1 MKVSKDRYIT
11 NIEIPEEEVAK
22 VRILHGTKKTVL
34 EWQKELGA
42 DIVVNASLF
51 DWKTGIPIET
61 FKSDGNTFGES
72 KWVKHGFGVADDQ
85 KTIIFADF
93 NENFLDYTCGFPT
106 LIWEGKMQD
115 TVLYKTVQGIDPRT
129 VFSKGENGY
138 CITTIDGRNEAQ
150 GKMGMSLDDASKYLH
165 KKGMWFSCNL
175 DGGDS
180 TCVVVDGKVAN
191 SPSGTRAIPCVL
203 AFWLKKDEKG
213 DGEMQ
218 KLKIGL
224 NIGHYG
230 TKGAVGFLDEVVLN
244 HSVYD
249 ALKPFLEHQGH
260 TVIPL
265 NVAKTPDYE
274 YATNL
279 ANTKALD
286 IIISLHHNS
295 NPDKSANGTEVL
307 HYPSSK
313 VGKEYA
319 SQLSAKISQALG
331 TKNRGAKA
339 RNDLYIIKNTKAPC
353 VIVESCFV
361 SNKEDCQKW
370 DSKKIAGAIASV
382 FGEVEQKNEYEEM
395 VESLSK
401 HISISDKQGLICEMR
416 DKPNS
421 RLYWMCKK
429 FVEYLKGDK

>member
-11 NIEIPEEEVAK
+11 NIEIPEDEVAK

-42 DIVVNASLF
+42 DVVVNASLF
-51 DWKTGIPIET
+51 DWKSGIPIET
-61 FKSDGNTFGES
+61 FKSDGKTFGVS
-72 KWVKHGFGVADDQ
+72 DWVKRGFGVADDQ
-85 KTIIFADF
+85 KNIIFAEF

-106 LIWEGKMQD
+106 LIWEGQMQD

-138 CITTIDGRNEAQ
+138 CITTIDGRDEEN
-150 GKMGMSLDDASKYLH
+150 GKIGMSLDDAAKYLH

-180 TCVVVDGKVAN
+180 TCVVVDGNVVN

-213 DGEMQ
+213 DDTMK
-218 KLKIGL
+218 KLNIGL

-230 TKGAVGFLDEVVLN
+230 TKGAVGFLDEVALN

-249 ALKPFLEHQGH
+249 ALKPMLEHQGH

-265 NVAKTPDYE
+265 NVAKTPDYVS
-274 YATNL
+274 ATNL

-319 SQLSAKISQALG
+319 SQLCAKISQALG
-331 TKNRGAKA
+331 TKNRGAIP
-339 RNDLYIIKNTKAPC
+339 RDDLYIIKNTKAPC
-353 VIVESCFV
+353 VLIESCFV

-370 DSKKIAGAIASV
+370 DSKKIAKAIASV
-382 FGEVEQKNEYEEM
+382 FGEVERQNEYEEL
-395 VESLSK
+395 VESLAK
-401 HISISDKQGLICEMR
+401 HISISDRGGLIAELEQN
-416 DKPNS
+416 PNS
-421 RLYWMCKK
+421 RLYWIIKK
-429 FVEYLKGDK
+429 CLAKLGG